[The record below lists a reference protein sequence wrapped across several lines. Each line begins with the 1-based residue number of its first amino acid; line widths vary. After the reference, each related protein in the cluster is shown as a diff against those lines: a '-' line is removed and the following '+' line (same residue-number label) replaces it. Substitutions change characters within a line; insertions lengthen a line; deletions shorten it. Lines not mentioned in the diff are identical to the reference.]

1 MDSGSSRGERVMA
14 EYIEREATITVLK
27 NLLMQ
32 TALNSVGAG
41 YGDYALCDIYEEI
54 AQNRIKRW
62 VEILPA
68 ADVQPVV
75 HGKWVD
81 MNTPTSCYFPR
92 YKCSVCGGYGNASNY
107 CSNCG
112 ARMDGGKDDNA

>member
-1 MDSGSSRGERVMA
+1 MA
-14 EYIEREATITVLK
+14 EYIDREATITVLK

-32 TALNSVGAG
+32 TAFNSVDAD

-68 ADVQPVV
+68 ADVQPVA
-75 HGKWVD
+75 HGKWEYNAEDD
-81 MNTPTSCYFPR
+81 MF
-92 YKCSVCGGYGNASNY
+92 V

-112 ARMDGGKDDNA
+112 GLAVRNTFNYCGNCGAKMDEAEESE

>member
-1 MDSGSSRGERVMA
+1 MA

-32 TALNSVGAG
+32 TAFNSVDAD

-68 ADVQPVV
+68 ADVVPVV
-75 HGKWVD
+75 HGHWEDREENDNHYV
-81 MNTPTSCYFPR
+81 
-92 YKCSVCGGYGNASNY
+92 Y
-107 CSNCG
+107 CSECGDEYIENEFRLDSWVKQYFHYCPNCG
-112 ARMDGGKDDNA
+112 ARMDEDG